1 MKVEY
6 EKQTCGRCGG
16 SGQYSYNQIDGS
28 RCYGCGGSGQKLTKR
43 GAAAKAYA
51 DSILDVKIEDFA
63 KLAKRKAR
71 YTDHLGGRRI
81 TFSAAIVSGFTKSK
95 SMGED
100 WKETPNF
107 TLLQKQEDGTY
118 KPANIGIG
126 AGITVRLIPT
136 EEDIQSI
143 MDYQA
148 NLTKA
153 GKPRKVKG

>member
-107 TLLQKQEDGTY
+107 TLSWL
-118 KPANIGIG
+118 
-126 AGITVRLIPT
+126 
-136 EEDIQSI
+136 S
-143 MDYQA
+143 
-148 NLTKA
+148 
-153 GKPRKVKG
+153 